1 MIAYTYPLLN
11 IFWTLLMFAGIVI
24 VIFLIIWAL
33 IDNFTRHDHSGWA
46 KAGWCIVIVFLP
58 FLGTLIYY
66 ITRATEAA

>member
-11 IFWTLLMFAGIVI
+11 ILWTLLMFAGIVI

-33 IDNFTRHDHSGWA
+33 IDNFTRQDHSGWA

-66 ITRATEAA
+66 ITRTAEAA

>member
-11 IFWTLLMFAGIVI
+11 ILWTLLMFAGIVI

-66 ITRATEAA
+66 ITRATEVA

>member
-1 MIAYTYPLLN
+1 
-11 IFWTLLMFAGIVI
+11 MFAGIVI

-33 IDNFTRHDHSGWA
+33 IDNFTRRDHSGWA

-66 ITRATEAA
+66 ITRAAEVA

>member
-1 MIAYTYPLLN
+1 MTADSYPLLN
-11 IFWTLLMFAGIVI
+11 VLWTLLMIAGLVI

-33 IDNFTRHDHSGWA
+33 IDNFTREDHSGWA

-66 ITRATEAA
+66 ITRSVEVA